1 MNEVIVVHFLGVD
14 DVTVL
19 LLAQV
24 GGVDAVGAQEL
35 PVGHAEGLANGLCD
49 ELRLSGE
56 GQRFGGEGQR
66 FGGGN
71 YSAQK
76 GLSTTARCE
85 ENHCC
90 FNEHTAEDFFVN
102 DNNNLNNF

>member
-1 MNEVIVVHFLGVD
+1 MDEVIVVHFLGVD

-49 ELRLSGE
+49 ELRLWGE
-56 GQRFGGEGQR
+56 GQRFGGE
-66 FGGGN
+66 N
-71 YSAQK
+71 YSAHK
-76 GLSTTARCE
+76 GLSMTAWCE
-85 ENHCC
+85 EK
-90 FNEHTAEDFFVN
+90 TAVSMNTQQKIFCK
-102 DNNNLNNF
+102 

>member
-1 MNEVIVVHFLGVD
+1 MDEVIVVHFLGVD

-56 GQRFGGEGQR
+56 GQRFGGW
-66 FGGGN
+66 GGN

-76 GLSTTARCE
+76 GLSTTAWCE
-85 ENHCC
+85 ENHSC

>member
-1 MNEVIVVHFLGVD
+1 MDEVIVVHFLGVD

-35 PVGHAEGLANGLCD
+35 PVGHTEGLANGLCD

-56 GQRFGGEGQR
+56 GQRLGWGWGG
-66 FGGGN
+66 
-71 YSAQK
+71 K
-76 GLSTTARCE
+76 LLSTKRIVHDGT
-85 ENHCC
+85 
-90 FNEHTAEDFFVN
+90 V
-102 DNNNLNNF
+102 

>member
-1 MNEVIVVHFLGVD
+1 MDEVIVVHFLGVD

-56 GQRFGGEGQR
+56 GQRFGGETTQHKKDRPRRHGVRKITAVSMNTQ
-66 FGGGN
+66 
-71 YSAQK
+71 QK
-76 GLSTTARCE
+76 IFL
-85 ENHCC
+85 
-90 FNEHTAEDFFVN
+90 
-102 DNNNLNNF
+102 

>member
-1 MNEVIVVHFLGVD
+1 MDKVIVVHFLGVD

-49 ELRLSGE
+49 ELRLWG
-56 GQRFGGEGQR
+56 GRAAFLGGE
-66 FGGGN
+66 
-71 YSAQK
+71 
-76 GLSTTARCE
+76 TTQHKKDCPRR
-85 ENHCC
+85 HGVRKIQL
-90 FNEHTAEDFFVN
+90 FQ
-102 DNNNLNNF
+102 

>member
-1 MNEVIVVHFLGVD
+1 MDKVIVVHFLGVD

-49 ELRLSGE
+49 ELRLWGE
-56 GQRFGGEGQR
+56 GQCFGGE
-66 FGGGN
+66 
-71 YSAQK
+71 
-76 GLSTTARCE
+76 TTQHKKDCPRR
-85 ENHCC
+85 HGVRKIQL
-90 FNEHTAEDFFVN
+90 FQ
-102 DNNNLNNF
+102 